1 MENRQ
6 MEFLECGRIVNT
18 HGVRGE
24 LKLDPWCDGDS
35 FFSMVDVLYLDGAE
49 YNILG
54 HRPHK
59 NFVLLRLSGVS
70 DMATADA
77 LKGKV
82 ASVSRSAVRLP
93 EGTLFL
99 QDLYGFSV
107 YDRRAGR
114 VIGTLSEVLNA
125 PGGTIYEV
133 SDGAREILIPGV
145 DAFIKSVDR
154 EKKQIIV
161 ETIEGMLPNED

>member
-1 MENRQ
+1 

-35 FFSMVDVLYLDGAE
+35 FFSMVDMLYLDGAE
-49 YNILG
+49 YRILS
-54 HRPHK
+54 HRPHQ
-59 NFVLLRLSGVS
+59 NFVLLCLCGVC
-70 DMATADA
+70 DIETAQA

-99 QDLYGFSV
+99 QDVYGFSV
-107 YDRRAGR
+107 YDRRVGR
-114 VIGTLSEVLNA
+114 TIGTLTEVRNT
-125 PGGTIYEV
+125 PSGTIYEV
-133 SDGAREILIPGV
+133 SDGARKILIPGV
-145 DAFIKSVDR
+145 AAFIKSVDR
-154 EKKQIIV
+154 EQKQIIV